1 MGYGLDKA
9 TGQGMRICKICKKYA
24 KIREYGKIIIIVQLQ
39 GALAVTLSSQPKF
52 FGNTGWTSWG
62 GVDEIVLEEAYV
74 MSSGSNYWPFDSQ
87 PNLDNSYGAIILENS
102 DGSSTYN
109 VPYLNSD
116 VQQGG
121 FIEFGIEIPKGK
133 DTELYFDWEFTGN
146 GDGYENDAA
155 FIGTTVKYEG
165 NSYYEP
171 INWEIIDFAV
181 GFGPWVWN
189 DNTILEYEDGIGQFD
204 SGEELYDIEAEV
216 GGNST
221 SGYFEVDFG
230 DFPLGDQITAAKLII
245 GAAEISVD
253 GSNYYSDNKFSIS
266 NIELETEDDDD
277 YTLPGDDDDDDD
289 DYTLHGDDEDDD

>member
-1 MGYGLDKA
+1 
-9 TGQGMRICKICKKYA
+9 
-24 KIREYGKIIIIVQLQ
+24 
-39 GALAVTLSSQPKF
+39 
-52 FGNTGWTSWG
+52 
-62 GVDEIVLEEAYV
+62 

-87 PNLDNSYGAIILENS
+87 PNLDDSYGAIILENS

-133 DTELYFDWEFTGN
+133 DTELYFDWEFTGK

-204 SGEELYDIEAEV
+204 SGEELYDQPNLQNY
-216 GGNST
+216 GT

-230 DFPLGDQITAAKLII
+230 EYMYGGEEYVYSSEYSISSAKVII

-253 GSNYYSDNKFSIS
+253 GWNNYSDNIFSIS
-266 NIELETEDDDD
+266 NIGLEVDNDDDD
-277 YTLPGDDDDDDD
+277 DDDDDDGYTLPGDDDDDDD
-289 DYTLHGDDEDDD
+289 DYTLPGDDEDNESDDGDYTLPDGDDDDTSPEIDSPYNLLEIIISLKTKNLRHTFCQPTMVLLSPK